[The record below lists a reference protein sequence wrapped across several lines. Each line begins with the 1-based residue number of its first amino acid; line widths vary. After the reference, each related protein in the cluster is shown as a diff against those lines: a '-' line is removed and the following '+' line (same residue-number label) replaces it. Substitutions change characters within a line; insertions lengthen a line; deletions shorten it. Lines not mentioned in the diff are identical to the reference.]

1 MTDERRQASI
11 ENVLVEIGHIKG
23 IAERNASW
31 LQDIDTKIT
40 IQNSRV
46 GKLEGWRSFVIG
58 ALTIVNIIVIPIAI
72 IVLTEWV
79 KHGSH

>member
-11 ENVLVEIGHIKG
+11 ENVLIEIGHIKG
-23 IAERNASW
+23 IGERNASW
-31 LQDIDTKIT
+31 LQDIDSKLTV
-40 IQNSRV
+40 QNSRV
-46 GKLEGWRSFVIG
+46 GKLEVWRSFIIG
-58 ALTIVNIIVIPIAI
+58 ALTIVNIIIVPIAI